1 MEENLEG
8 RRPVLEA
15 LRAGRPILKIL
26 LLRTIG
32 RHSAVAEILHMAA
45 SEGVPVEYVEGQV
58 MKRLARTGHD
68 QGVLAVVSA
77 MEFAGLDDLLE
88 SSARIGEPPLY
99 AVLAGI
105 EDPHNLG
112 AILRTAD
119 AAGVHG
125 VVIPTRRAVGVTAA
139 VARASAGAVEYVP
152 VARVANIAQT
162 LVRLGKEGVWVVG
175 VDPEGSTDYT
185 DVDYRQPTALV
196 MGAEGK
202 GIPRLVKERCDVLI
216 SIPMRGQVASLNTSV
231 AAALVMYEAMRQRR
245 ESPSAV

>member
-1 MEENLEG
+1 MEETLEG

-15 LRAGRPILKIL
+15 LRAGRPMLKIL
-26 LLRTIG
+26 LSRTIG

-45 SEGVPVEYVEGQV
+45 EQGVPVEYVYSPALRRQ
-58 MKRLARTGHD
+58 ARTGHD
-68 QGVLAVVSA
+68 QGVVAIAAA
-77 MEFAGLDDLLE
+77 MEFAALDDLLE
-88 SSARIGEPPLY
+88 ASLQRGEPPLY

-152 VARVANIAQT
+152 VARVTNIAQT
-162 LVRLGKEGVWVVG
+162 LARLGQEGVWLVG
-175 VDPEGSTDYT
+175 VDPEGSMDYT
-185 DVDYRQPTALV
+185 AIDYRQPTALV
-196 MGAEGK
+196 IGAEGS
-202 GIPRLVKERCDVLI
+202 GLPRLARERCDVLAA
-216 SIPMRGQVASLNTSV
+216 IPMRGRVASLNTSV
-231 AAALVMYEAMRQRR
+231 AAAIVMYEAMRQRR
-245 ESPSAV
+245 SP